1 MRIRNLLKTLLVAGA
16 IFLTCPNAYASK
28 LPDDVWG
35 YVKGQLPK
43 ATQRFDSVVVINNSV
58 MYVPLYP
65 AQRHDVDKIAV
76 EYTYPKTSSIKNLP
90 EVFILNNNYVFL
102 KIFKDSKGGYTI
114 TKNENL
120 PDKVRLG
127 VMPQDMLVPT
137 GLKVPESLKI
147 ILGDLIIP
155 SRGDNML
162 ITTSDSSISNDDKDV
177 NISPINELKQA
188 KTFFTNKKTKFVLVY
203 DKGGS
208 EPLYEI
214 KLSGL
219 PSKIIASPLTKF
231 ALTMYFGSKTAEIID
246 LVNERVLTKID
257 FDAMPNDG
265 DLDETSQIAY
275 ITSAKANSIYLVDLN
290 SASLLRTVKSDR
302 MPDKISVSGEDKLLA
317 FNDKENENV
326 YIMDISKETYAI
338 KKVANVKNLS
348 RLLIGN
354 QKILA
359 ISRTQNKA
367 YIYRIN
373 GFESDNPT
381 ELIRELDL
389 AEKPTDAVIFNK
401 KAFILCSKD
410 GIINVYDLEED
421 RMLEPIALDSEGF
434 YSKIKIIPNK
444 STAVVSGINTK
455 KIILI
460 DLNNAKLEKK
470 TPSNLDVADIIMIEN
485 EQKPKQIEKPKDK
498 EAI

>member
-1 MRIRNLLKTLLVAGA
+1 MRIRNILKTLLVTGA

-188 KTFFTNKKTKFVLVY
+188 KTFFTNKKTKFV
-203 DKGGS
+203 
-208 EPLYEI
+208 
-214 KLSGL
+214 
-219 PSKIIASPLTKF
+219 
-231 ALTMYFGSKTAEIID
+231 
-246 LVNERVLTKID
+246 
-257 FDAMPNDG
+257 
-265 DLDETSQIAY
+265 Q
-275 ITSAKANSIYLVDLN
+275 AK
-290 SASLLRTVKSDR
+290 
-302 MPDKISVSGEDKLLA
+302 
-317 FNDKENENV
+317 
-326 YIMDISKETYAI
+326 
-338 KKVANVKNLS
+338 
-348 RLLIGN
+348 
-354 QKILA
+354 
-359 ISRTQNKA
+359 
-367 YIYRIN
+367 
-373 GFESDNPT
+373 
-381 ELIRELDL
+381 
-389 AEKPTDAVIFNK
+389 
-401 KAFILCSKD
+401 
-410 GIINVYDLEED
+410 
-421 RMLEPIALDSEGF
+421 
-434 YSKIKIIPNK
+434 
-444 STAVVSGINTK
+444 
-455 KIILI
+455 
-460 DLNNAKLEKK
+460 
-470 TPSNLDVADIIMIEN
+470 
-485 EQKPKQIEKPKDK
+485 
-498 EAI
+498 